1 MPDHIKMLADN
12 VTHMIA
18 AGEVV
23 EGPHSVVKELIEN
36 AIDAESRH
44 IDIKIEDSGFSRI
57 VVSDDGHGI
66 FRDDIVLSVREH
78 ATSKIVDIYDIQSIS
93 SYGFRGE
100 ALSSI
105 AAVSDITV
113 LSRRSDEQFGSRLE
127 NRNGTIT
134 VTDYAGS
141 VGTTVIVENI
151 FFNIPARKKFQKSP
165 QAESRQIR
173 EVVVKSAIP
182 NYKIAFSCIIN
193 DKKVIDCAAVQDRG
207 ERLKQIFGIEEMNS
221 LLKESLSDISVS
233 IEGYISKP
241 HCAKA
246 SRNLQYLFVNDRP
259 VEMKNFSFFLSKGYE
274 SAIPQGRYPAG
285 IIFIFIKSDLID
297 INIHPAKR
305 EIKFFDSKYIESLII
320 GLVKKAI
327 GKNVQQLEVSDLLKI
342 SESNTSITFNEKSE
356 AFIYPKLKENQALL
370 SFGSSEVNENN
381 SNIEYMPGNDDFK
394 IIGILFKTYIL
405 LEKSNEF
412 IIIDFHAAH
421 ERINYDRIK
430 STHNNLDMQS
440 IAFPEH
446 IELSPIMFDRANEL
460 IDELRLKGFDIAP
473 FSDNSIIVYGI
484 PTILSGCSVKDFII
498 DLIETYKNDNDRIK
512 LKQHI
517 ISARIA
523 CHASRRAGDII
534 SKEEIHFIVK
544 QIQSG
549 KYEFTCPHGRP
560 YIYIMKKTEIEKLFS
575 R

>member
-1 MPDHIKMLADN
+1 MSDHIKMLSDN

-23 EGPHSVVKELIEN
+23 EGPHSVVKELVEN
-36 AIDAESRH
+36 AIDAESQK
-44 IDIKIEDSGFSRI
+44 INIVIEDSGFSRI

-66 FRDDIVLSVREH
+66 FRDDIVLTVKEH
-78 ATSKIVDIYDIQSIS
+78 ATSKIVDIDDLQSIS

-105 AAVSDITV
+105 ASVSDITI
-113 LSRRSDEQFGSRLE
+113 LSRRSGEQFGSRLD
-127 NRNGTIT
+127 NRNGRIV

-141 VGTTVIVENI
+141 SGTTVIVENI

-165 QAESRQIR
+165 QSESRLIR
-173 EVVVKSAIP
+173 EVVVRSAIP
-182 NYKIAFSCIIN
+182 NYKISFSCTIN
-193 DKKVIDCAAVQDRG
+193 GKEVIDCEAVRDRG
-207 ERLKQIFGIEEMNS
+207 ERIQQLFGIEEMNS

-285 IIFIFIKSDLID
+285 IIFIYIKPDLID
-297 INIHPAKR
+297 VNIHPAKR
-305 EIKFFDSKYIESLII
+305 EIKFFDSRYIESLII

-327 GKNVQQLEVSDLLKI
+327 GNKVQQLEAGDLNKTPKSNKI
-342 SESNTSITFNEKSE
+342 YFNNENAETSTYSL
-356 AFIYPKLKENQALL
+356 LKENHDLL
-370 SFGSSEVNENN
+370 SFGCSDVVGNESDIEDISENN
-381 SNIEYMPGNDDFK
+381 DFK
-394 IIGILFKTYIL
+394 IIGILFKTFIL
-405 LEKSNEF
+405 VENINEF
-412 IIIDFHAAH
+412 VIIDFHAAH
-421 ERINYDRIK
+421 ERIIYDRIN
-430 STHNNLDMQS
+430 SINDDHDMQS

-446 IELSPIMFDRANEL
+446 IELSPIMFERANEL
-460 IDELRLKGFDIAP
+460 IDELRSKGFDIAP
-473 FSDNSIIVYGI
+473 FSESSIIIYGI
-484 PTILSGCSVKDFII
+484 PSILSGCSVKDFII
-498 DLIETYKNDNDRIK
+498 DLIETYGNDNDRIK

-523 CHASRRAGDII
+523 CHASRRAGDRI
-534 SKEEIHFIVK
+534 SNEEMYFLVK

-560 YIYIMKKTEIEKLFS
+560 YMYVMKKTEIEKLFS